1 MCIRRRDDH
10 SRCDRRGL
18 GIWHVK
24 PRTSKMMRKSS
35 SCCSIC
41 RALSLCSAAAA
52 WPHGRRRAMTV
63 RKVDLS
69 GVSLSGPTTGWGSLR
84 VE

>member
-1 MCIRRRDDH
+1 MLQYMLCVVQR
-10 SRCDRRGL
+10 
-18 GIWHVK
+18 
-24 PRTSKMMRKSS
+24 
-35 SCCSIC
+35 
-41 RALSLCSAAAA
+41 CSAAAA